1 MKIFIS
7 NHLSLIT
14 YFSKGIFLK
23 LIVWVFPPQVKQLRV
38 ILLKIKMRLTQD
50 HSRLYQFTRKHPPP
64 FNHLAFLLANRDLVC
79 VHVSIELSNRDLVCV
94 HVYKKLLSHDLKL

>member
-1 MKIFIS
+1 MEIFIS

-38 ILLKIKMRLTQD
+38 ILLEITMKLTQD
-50 HSRLYQFTRKHPPP
+50 YSRLYQYTRKHPPP
-64 FNHLAFLLANRDLVC
+64 FNHLAYLLANRDLVC
-79 VHVSIELSNRDLVCV
+79 VHASIELE
-94 HVYKKLLSHDLKL
+94 HVYKRLLSHD